1 MRMIKLTISSLA
13 LLSLLL
19 ASTAVMSA
27 EEKTKP
33 AAAPTSKVSAA
44 NVFNRLLKKEK
55 MKNAP
60 PTEDGIHDPANDGTH
75 VLQPP
80 LIAFEGLPTTEFGN
94 YVNWVKALNDGL
106 LNPRYD
112 RFDPTVEPLVMD
124 LDIVREVKASVPDV
138 VFPHKPHTQWLH
150 CSNCHP
156 KIFIPQRNANVINMS
171 AILLGQKCGAKFH
184 FRSLPNL
191 AKCAILNPS
200 QQIGSH
206 LKVKPALRIHGV
218 NFFNI

>member
-27 EEKTKP
+27 EGKSQP
-33 AAAPTSKVSAA
+33 AAAAPTSKVSAA

-80 LIAFEGLPTTEFGN
+80 LVAFEGLPTTEFGN
-94 YVNWVKALNDGL
+94 YVNWVKALNEGL
-106 LNPRYD
+106 INPRYD
-112 RFDPTVEPLVMD
+112 RFDPSVEPLVMD

-138 VFPHKPHTQWLH
+138 VFPHKPHQE
-150 CSNCHP
+150 
-156 KIFIPQRNANVINMS
+156 F
-171 AILLGQKCGAKFH
+171 
-184 FRSLPNL
+184 
-191 AKCAILNPS
+191 
-200 QQIGSH
+200 
-206 LKVKPALRIHGV
+206 
-218 NFFNI
+218 